1 MTVVPC
7 LCGLRFGL
15 LITPDLIL
23 QGQGSKTTS
32 IMTLDAL
39 KPRKGVLILFSL
51 FFLLPF
57 FVDTSVNRVKVI
69 YSLHTLRRF
78 HNMLLLFTVL
88 KGRDSNYTKHLKLWY
103 ILSCKQHLDS

>member
-39 KPRKGVLILFSL
+39 KPREGVLILFSL

-57 FVDTSVNRVKVI
+57 
-69 YSLHTLRRF
+69 LRRHECKSGESHLLIAHSQKISQHALTF
-78 HNMLLLFTVL
+78 HGIER
-88 KGRDSNYTKHLKLWY
+88 KGFQL
-103 ILSCKQHLDS
+103 